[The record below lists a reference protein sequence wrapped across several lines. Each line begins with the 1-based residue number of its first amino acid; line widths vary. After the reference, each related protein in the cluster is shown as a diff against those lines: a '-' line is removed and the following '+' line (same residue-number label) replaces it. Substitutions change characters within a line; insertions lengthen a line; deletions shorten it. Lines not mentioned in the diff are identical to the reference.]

1 VATFK
6 RLAPGADE
14 SGPFARLGLAPNAS
28 AADIKRAYRRR
39 MMEVHPDHVG
49 GGRLA
54 EFLAVQRA
62 YETLVARPL
71 SAVAEDR
78 AASSTDRRVARRPRR
93 EPGPGPAAAYASEPR
108 TRPAAGHAP
117 EPRTRPASAAAG
129 GAPEPRARSTMWAGA
144 RWYWEGLWANSAKRV
159 QRERAG

>member
-1 VATFK
+1 MATFK

-14 SGPFARLGLAPNAS
+14 SGSYARLGLAPDAS

-54 EFLAVQRA
+54 EFLAVQHA
-62 YETLVARPL
+62 YETLLKRPS
-71 SAVAEDR
+71 SAISSDRPAPSAE
-78 AASSTDRRVARRPRR
+78 RRVARRPRR
-93 EPGPGPAAAYASEPR
+93 EPGAGPAPADAAEPR
-108 TRPAAGHAP
+108 TRSAAGHAP
-117 EPRTRPASAAAG
+117 EPRG
-129 GAPEPRARSTMWAGA
+129 RSTVWAGA